1 MKKIMCDHCVS
12 SKIVFFFIPVLCI
25 LVGQG
30 ENANCLSLRNMETQG
45 LLVDALKVQCTCH
58 ATVDNASAMRWLS
71 HVMFYHCLHQRVKC
85 KCFGICSQ
93 GFSCT

>member
-1 MKKIMCDHCVS
+1 M
-12 SKIVFFFIPVLCI
+12 LCI

-30 ENANCLSLRNMETQG
+30 ENANCSSLRNMVTQG

-71 HVMFYHCLHQRVKC
+71 RVMFYHCLHRRVKC
-85 KCFGICSQ
+85 ECLGYVRRASHVHKLYRTAGGLI
-93 GFSCT
+93 TAVTNEMPL